1 MSTMLL
7 LLFFLLSLLVS
18 HSCVVI
24 RHRPDY
30 RETALYGRKWIN
42 RLVLQLVSIKEIAD
56 APADADSKS
65 NRFVQGQKLVVE
77 LTEGLLMSFVQ
88 KEEAASRYG
97 HSILEEVVYKRYTAL
112 VHELLSGYGNMETEY
127 LQKMSWISPVLLGS
141 CIRSKNEEIRLMVQ
155 KLVSR
160 TSGDSTSSV
169 PYPSP
174 TAPKSAEAKE
184 EEAAAAEPAEA
195 LAPSSETPPAEPS
208 VEPAPVDEANGNESA
223 KAVNGSPNGATEE
236 SVASS

>member
-1 MSTMLL
+1 
-7 LLFFLLSLLVS
+7 
-18 HSCVVI
+18 
-24 RHRPDY
+24 
-30 RETALYGRKWIN
+30 
-42 RLVLQLVSIKEIAD
+42 VLQLVSIQEIAD
-56 APADADSKS
+56 APADADPKS
-65 NRFVQGQKLVVE
+65 NRFAQGQKLVVE

-88 KEEAASRYG
+88 KEEAASRYS

-160 TSGDSTSSV
+160 TSGDSTSSA

-184 EEAAAAEPAEA
+184 DNVAAEPAEA

-208 VEPAPVDEANGNESA
+208 VDPAPVDEANGNESA
-223 KAVNGSPNGATEE
+223 KAVNGSPNGAAEE